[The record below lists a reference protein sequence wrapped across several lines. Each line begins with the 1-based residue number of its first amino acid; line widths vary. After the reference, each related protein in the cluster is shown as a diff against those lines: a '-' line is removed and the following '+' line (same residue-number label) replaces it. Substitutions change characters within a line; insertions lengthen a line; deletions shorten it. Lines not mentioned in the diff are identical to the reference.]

1 MTIFQRI
8 KGDSWLVFFSFILF
22 VLIPLA
28 IGILG
33 IYLLIDFFEYLKKNH
48 PSKYKQLSYE
58 SLFGISAESF
68 FLHLIK
74 PHELIRFLLSP
85 DNLRDGNVKTYKKRI
100 GLSLIALLGLFV
112 IYSLWIILT

>member
-1 MTIFQRI
+1 MA
-8 KGDSWLVFFSFILF
+8 SFFSFIVF

-33 IYLLIDFFEYLKKNH
+33 IYLLIDFYEYLKKNH
-48 PSKYKQLSYE
+48 PSGYKQLSYA

-74 PHELIRFLLSP
+74 PQELIRFLISSN
-85 DNLRDGNVKTYKKRI
+85 NLQDANVAIYKKRI
-100 GLSLIALLGLFV
+100 RLCLFGLLGLFV
-112 IYSLWIILT
+112 IYSLWIIIF